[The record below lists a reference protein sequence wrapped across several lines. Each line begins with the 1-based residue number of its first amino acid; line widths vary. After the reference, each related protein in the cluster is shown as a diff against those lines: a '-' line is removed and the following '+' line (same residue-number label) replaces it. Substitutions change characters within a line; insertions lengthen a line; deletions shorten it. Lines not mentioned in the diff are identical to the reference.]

1 MQLKTNSKQ
10 MHERLPMAHAQI
22 KLGNT
27 FFRLLNE
34 IRKHICLLYLT
45 EEITKEVWNNIINS
59 TKS

>member
-1 MQLKTNSKQ
+1 

-59 TKS
+59 TKL